1 MEKHLISLPLVCH
14 EVCLVCGHALN
25 EPHDEE
31 CPVEELE
38 AAADGDALA
47 QAVHDP
53 DECPLCLLT
62 RERRCQCRCGHCCE
76 RLLIEA
82 TAFDARRE
90 PRIRERAS
98 ITDEGGLLPYEE
110 ADWLLN
116 GPTGACVFFHRD
128 AQGQGVCD
136 IYDTRPLACRLFDCD
151 SDERALEFRSTRPE
165 NPQPKETDHEPR

>member
-1 MEKHLISLPLVCH
+1 MDKRMSLPLASR

-31 CPVEELE
+31 CPALEHE
-38 AAADGDALA
+38 AAAAGDAVAL
-47 QAVHDP
+47 AVHDP

-62 RERRCQCRCGHCCE
+62 QARLCQCRCGHCCE

-98 ITDEGGLLPYEE
+98 ITDEGGLVPYED

-116 GPTGACVFFHRD
+116 GPGGACVFFSRD
-128 AQGQGVCD
+128 ADGRGICE
-136 IYDTRPLACRLFDCD
+136 IYDTRPLCCRLFDCD
-151 SDERALEFRSTRPE
+151 RDERAVEFRSARPE
-165 NPQPKETDHEPR
+165 NPLSKETDHEPG